1 VACRVTNVSTASS
14 ADGGSRQAT
23 QLWHPFA
30 DMTAVNGHELVIDRA
45 EGIYVYD
52 TEGRRYLDGTA
63 SLWYANVGHG
73 RSEIADR
80 VHEQMSRLEAYSTFG
95 DYANAPALELAQ
107 RLSALAPM
115 PEARLF
121 FTTGGG
127 ESIDTAAKLARQYW
141 SVEGR
146 PDKIH
151 MITRSAAYHG
161 TNAFGTSLGG
171 IEPNRVGFGPLVVD
185 TSTIPYDSVAALE
198 EEILR
203 VGADR
208 VAAFFAE
215 PVIGAGGVYPPPDG
229 YLEGVAA
236 VCAEYDVLFI
246 ADAVICGF
254 GRLGTWFGVERW
266 SLEPDMIVFAKGV
279 TSGYLPLGGV
289 VASARVAEPFWSQP
303 GHMFRHG
310 ATYAGHAACCAA
322 ALANLDILEG
332 ENLIARGAELEKV
345 LIDAL
350 SSLNDHELVTE
361 VRGGTGLMA
370 AVGLDLDAG
379 PTIVARAFAATRE
392 RGLLTRPL
400 GAGLAMSPPLTIE
413 PEEIEQMATAIG
425 EGLDAVLSARDAT
438 GGAAR

>member
-1 VACRVTNVSTASS
+1 
-14 ADGGSRQAT
+14 
-23 QLWHPFA
+23 
-30 DMTAVNGHELVIDRA
+30 MTAVSGHELVIDRA

-52 TEGRRYLDGTA
+52 TDGRRYLDGTA

-73 RSEIADR
+73 RTEIADR
-80 VHEQMSRLEAYSTFG
+80 VREQLSRLEAYSTFG

-115 PEARLF
+115 PDARLF

-127 ESIDTAAKLARQYW
+127 EAIDTAAKLARQYW

-146 PDKIH
+146 PDKVH

-171 IEPNRVGFGPLVVD
+171 IEPNRVGFGPLVLD
-185 TSTIPYDSVAALE
+185 TSTIPFDSVAALE

-203 VGADR
+203 LGADR

-236 VCAEYDVLFI
+236 VCAEHDVLFI

-254 GRLGTWFGVERW
+254 GRLGSWFGVERW

-289 VASARVAEPFWSQP
+289 VASARVAEPFWSTP
-303 GHMFRHG
+303 GHAFRHG
-310 ATYAGHAACCAA
+310 ATYAGHPACCAA
-322 ALANLDILEG
+322 ALANLDILEE
-332 ENLIARGAELEKV
+332 ENLIPRGAELEGV
-345 LIDAL
+345 LFNAL
-350 SSLNDHELVTE
+350 SRLRDHELVTE

-370 AVGLDLDAG
+370 AVGIDLDAG
-379 PTIVARAFAATRE
+379 PGIVAQAFAATRE

-400 GAGLAMSPPLTIE
+400 GAGLAVSPPLTIE
-413 PEEIEQMATAIG
+413 PQEIEELAGIIG

-438 GGAAR
+438 AGGAR

>member
-1 VACRVTNVSTASS
+1 MACRVSKVSTASS
-14 ADGGSRQAT
+14 PNGGSEQTTR
-23 QLWHPFA
+23 LWHPFS
-30 DMTAVNGHELVIDRA
+30 DMSVVSGHELVIDRA

-80 VHEQMSRLEAYSTFG
+80 VHDQLTRLEAYSTFG

-146 PDKIH
+146 PDKVH
-151 MITRSAAYHG
+151 MITRTAAYHG

-171 IEPNRVGFGPLVVD
+171 IEPNRVGFGPLVLD

-203 VGADR
+203 IGADR

-229 YLEGVAA
+229 YLEGAAA
-236 VCAEYDVLFI
+236 VCAEHDVLFI

-289 VASARVAEPFWSQP
+289 VASARVAAPFWSQP
-303 GHMFRHG
+303 GHWFRHG
-310 ATYAGHAACCAA
+310 ATYAGHPTCCAA

-332 ENLIARGAELEKV
+332 ENLIPRGAELEGV
-345 LIDAL
+345 LFDAL
-350 SSLNDHELVTE
+350 SHLGDHELVTE
-361 VRGGTGLMA
+361 IRGGTGLLA

-379 PTIVARAFAATRE
+379 PGIVADVFAATRE
-392 RGLLTRPL
+392 RGVLTRPL

-413 PEEIEQMATAIG
+413 PADIEHMATVIG
-425 EGLDAVLSARDAT
+425 EALEAVLSLRGSAR
-438 GGAAR
+438 

>member
-1 VACRVTNVSTASS
+1 MNSNPASTSNS
-14 ADGGSRQAT
+14 TPGQTTS
-23 QLWHPFA
+23 LWHPFS
-30 DMTAVNGHELVIDRA
+30 DMSAVSGHELVIDRA

-63 SLWYANVGHG
+63 SLWYCNVGHG
-73 RSEIADR
+73 RAEIADR
-80 VHEQMSRLEAYSTFG
+80 VHQQLSRLEAYSTFG

-107 RLSALAPM
+107 RLSTLAPM

-141 SVEGR
+141 SVLGR
-146 PDKIH
+146 PDKVH

-171 IEPNRVGFGPLVVD
+171 IEPNRVGFGPLVLD
-185 TSTIPYDSVAALE
+185 TSTIPHDSVAALE

-203 VGADR
+203 LGSDR
-208 VAAFFAE
+208 VAAVFAE

-236 VCAEYDVLFI
+236 VCAEHDVLFI

-254 GRLGTWFGVERW
+254 GRLGAWFGVERW

-289 VASARVAEPFWSQP
+289 VASGRVAEPFWSQP
-303 GHMFRHG
+303 GHWFRHG
-310 ATYAGHAACCAA
+310 ATYAGHATCCAA

-332 ENLIARGAELEKV
+332 ENLIPRGAELEGV
-345 LIDAL
+345 LFDAL
-350 SSLNDHELVTE
+350 SRLRDHELVTE

-379 PTIVARAFAATRE
+379 ATVVAQAFAATRE

-400 GAGLAMSPPLTIE
+400 GAGLAVSPPLTIE
-413 PEEIEQMATAIG
+413 PEEIEQLATAIG
-425 EGLDAVLSARDAT
+425 EGLDAVLKARGTAA
-438 GGAAR
+438 GGAR

>member
-1 VACRVTNVSTASS
+1 
-14 ADGGSRQAT
+14 
-23 QLWHPFA
+23 
-30 DMTAVNGHELVIDRA
+30 MTAVSGHELVMDRA

-52 TEGRRYLDGTA
+52 TEGRRYIDGTA

-73 RSEIADR
+73 RAQIADR
-80 VHEQMSRLEAYSTFG
+80 VHQQLSRLEAYSTFG
-95 DYANAPALELAQ
+95 DYANAPALELAE

-115 PEARLF
+115 PDARVF

-146 PDKIH
+146 PDKVH

-171 IEPNRVGFGPLVVD
+171 IEPNRVGFGPLVLD

-203 VGADR
+203 LGADR

-215 PVIGAGGVYPPPDG
+215 PVIGAGGVYPPPEG
-229 YLEGVAA
+229 YLEGAA
-236 VCAEYDVLFI
+236 ALCAEHDVLFI
-246 ADAVICGF
+246 ADSVICGF
-254 GRLGTWFGVERW
+254 GRLGSWFGVERW

-303 GHMFRHG
+303 GHWFRHG
-310 ATYAGHAACCAA
+310 ATYAGHPTCCAA
-322 ALANLDILEG
+322 ALANLDILEE
-332 ENLIARGAELEKV
+332 ENLIPRGAELEGV
-345 LIDAL
+345 LFDAL
-350 SSLNDHELVTE
+350 SRLSGHELVTE

-370 AVGLDLDAG
+370 AVGIDLDAG
-379 PTIVARAFAATRE
+379 PTIVAQAFAATRKS
-392 RGLLTRPL
+392 GLLTRPL
-400 GAGLAMSPPLTIE
+400 GAGLAVSPPLTIE
-413 PEEIEQMATAIG
+413 PEEIEQLAAAIG
-425 EGLDAVLSARDAT
+425 EGLDAALEARGTAR
-438 GGAAR
+438 GGAL

>member
-1 VACRVTNVSTASS
+1 VSTASS